1 MLNRLQLFRNVGQ
14 FDSVDAGA
22 ALTLARLTL
31 GYAENGRGKTTL
43 AAIFRSL
50 ASGDALPIT
59 ERHRLGANDPPHIV
73 LDCTGGPPAAVFQNG
88 AWNRT
93 VPGIAIFDDAFV
105 DQNICSGLVIESDH
119 RQKLHELI
127 LGAQG
132 VALNEALQE
141 AVAEIEEHN
150 RTLRGLA
157 EAIPANARFG
167 MSVDDFCALPQD
179 AAIEDAIRDAE
190 RALAAANEQDAIRGM
205 SEFEPFGLPPIDV
218 PALEALLARGLA
230 DLDRAASERVQQHIA
245 TLGRGGEAWVADG
258 MHRITG
264 GAADLVGQSCPFCA
278 QDLAGS
284 ALIGHYRSY
293 FGEAYAELKQEI
305 AGAHQEFQ
313 QQHGGDA
320 LATFERMVRA
330 ISERRQFWARFT
342 EIPELDLDTAAI
354 ARVWT
359 AVRAAVTA
367 AVEAKRNAPL
377 DHAALSDEARQ
388 ALRTYAQAVEQVAAL
403 NGRLQQANN
412 AVALVKERAAGANV
426 AALHADMARL
436 YAVRSRYIPAI
447 AGLCNDYLAEK
458 ARKAEAELRRDA
470 SRTALDDYRRNI
482 FPVYQTAINEYLRR
496 FNAGFR
502 LDRVTSQNTR
512 GGSACVYNVLINNQ
526 AIAVTAAAPAAG
538 APSFRNT
545 LSAGDRNTLAL
556 AIFFASLEQGG
567 NLANT
572 IVVIDDPISSLD
584 DHRSLTTVQEVRRL
598 TERAAQVV
606 VLSHSKPFLCALWDG
621 ADTTLRAAFQF
632 TRLGDGSTI
641 QAWDVNSDLI
651 TEHDRRHA
659 LIREFID
666 GAGQNSREVAQSLRP
681 VLEAFMRVSF
691 PADCPPATLLGPFRG
706 ICEQRVDTARQILSQ
721 PDIDEL
727 RNLTE
732 FANRYHHDTNPAYL
746 TQRIND
752 AELLDF
758 ARRTLAFA
766 KRQG

>member
-1 MLNRLQLFRNVGQ
+1 MLNRLQLFRNIGQ
-14 FDSVDAGA
+14 FDSVAAGA
-22 ALTLARLTL
+22 ALALARLTL

-43 AAIFRSL
+43 AAVFRSL

-59 ERHRLGANDPPHIV
+59 ERHRLGAAAPPHIV
-73 LDCTGGPPAAVFQNG
+73 IDCTGGPPAAVFQNG
-88 AWNRT
+88 AWSRT
-93 VPGIAIFDDAFV
+93 VPDIAIFDDAFV

-132 VALNEALQE
+132 VALNRALQD

-150 RTLRGLA
+150 RTLRDLS
-157 EAIPANARFG
+157 EAIPADMRFG
-167 MSVDDFCALPQD
+167 VAVDDFCALDAD
-179 AAIEDAIRDAE
+179 AAIDVAIREAE
-190 RALAAANEQDAIRGM
+190 RAVAAANEQDAIQATR
-205 SEFEPFGLPPIDV
+205 SFEPFALPPIDV
-218 PALEALLARGLA
+218 PGLEALLGQGLA
-230 DLDRAASERVQQHIA
+230 GLDRAASERVQQHIA
-245 TLGRGGEAWVADG
+245 TLGGGGEAWVADG
-258 MHRITG
+258 MHRLPA
-264 GAADLVGQSCPFCA
+264 GAGQAGTPCPFCA

-284 ALIGHYRSY
+284 NLIAHYRSY
-293 FGEAYAELKQEI
+293 FGEAYAGLKHDI
-305 AGAHQEFQ
+305 ADAHQAFQ
-313 QQHGGDA
+313 QQHGGDS
-320 LATFERMVRA
+320 LAAFERLVRGL
-330 ISERRQFWARFT
+330 SERRLFWARFT
-342 EIPELDLDTAAI
+342 DIPELGLNTAAMAELWAA
-354 ARVWT
+354 ARG
-359 AVRAAVTA
+359 AVSAAL
-367 AVEAKRNAPL
+367 ESKRNAPL
-377 DHAALSDEARQ
+377 DEAVLGVEARR
-388 ALRTYAQAVEQVAAL
+388 ALDAYGRLVADVAAL
-403 NGRLQQANN
+403 NDRLQQSNEAI
-412 AVALVKERAAGANV
+412 AVVKERAAGANL
-426 AALHADMARL
+426 AALRADLARCN
-436 YAVRSRYIPAI
+436 AVRSRYAPAV
-447 AGLCNDYLAEK
+447 AALCDDYLAEK
-458 ARKAEAELRRDA
+458 AEKAAAEGRRDA
-470 SRTALDDYRRNI
+470 ARTALDQYRREI
-482 FPVYQTAINEYLRR
+482 FPAYQTSINDYLRR

-512 GGSACVYNVLINNQ
+512 GGSACIYNVLINNTP
-526 AIAVTAAAPAAG
+526 IAVNAAAAAG

-556 AIFFASLEQGG
+556 AIFFASLEQRA

-572 IVVIDDPISSLD
+572 VVVIDDPISSLD

-598 TERAAQVV
+598 MERTAQVV
-606 VLSHSKPFLCALWDG
+606 VLSHSKPFLCTLWDG

-632 TRLGDGSTI
+632 TRLGDGSNL

-666 GAGQNSREVAQSLRP
+666 GAGANTREVAQSLRP

-706 ICEQRVDTARQILSQ
+706 ICEQRVGTPRQILNQ

-766 KRQG
+766 KRQS

>member
-1 MLNRLQLFRNVGQ
+1 MLNRLQLFRNIGQ
-14 FDSVDAGA
+14 FDSVAAGA
-22 ALTLARLTL
+22 ALAMARLTL

-50 ASGDALPIT
+50 ASGSALPII

-73 LDCTGGPPAAVFQNG
+73 LDCTGGPPPAIFQNG

-93 VPGIAIFDDAFV
+93 VPDIAIFDDAFV

-132 VALNEALQE
+132 VALNRALQD

-150 RTLRGLA
+150 RTLRDLSD
-157 EAIPANARFG
+157 AIPANARFG
-167 MSVDDFCALPQD
+167 MSVDDLCALPAD
-179 AAIEDAIRDAE
+179 AAIDDAILEAE
-190 RALAAANEQDAIRGM
+190 RALAAASEQDAIRTTNA
-205 SEFEPFGLPPIDV
+205 FEPFALPPIDV
-218 PALEALLARGLA
+218 PAFETLLAQELV
-230 DLDRAASERVQQHIA
+230 DLDRAASERVQEHIV
-245 TLGRGGEAWVADG
+245 TLGRGGEAWIAEG
-258 MHRITG
+258 MHRLPG
-264 GAADLVGQSCPFCA
+264 EAADLAGTPCPFCA

-284 ALIGHYRSY
+284 DLIAHYRSY
-293 FGEAYAELKQEI
+293 FGEAYAGLKQEI
-305 AGAHQEFQ
+305 ADAHNAFQ

-320 LATFERMVRA
+320 LATFERLVRA

-342 EIPELDLDTAAI
+342 EIPELGLDTAAI
-354 ARVWT
+354 AQVWT
-359 AVRAAVTA
+359 AARAAVTA
-367 AVEAKRNAPL
+367 ALEAKRNAPL
-377 DHAALSDEARQ
+377 DPIAMIAEARQ
-388 ALRTYAQAVEQVAAL
+388 ALDAYARAVEQVAAL
-403 NGRLQQANN
+403 NIRLQQANT
-412 AVALVKERAAGANV
+412 AVAVVKERAAGANI
-426 AALHADMARL
+426 AALQADMAHC
-436 YAVRSRYIPAI
+436 YGVRSRHTPAI
-447 AGLCNDYLAEK
+447 AVLCDDYLAER
-458 ARKAEAELRRDA
+458 ARKNAAEARRDA
-470 SRTALDDYRRNI
+470 ARTALDDYRRNI
-482 FPVYQTAINEYLRR
+482 FPAYQAAINEYLRR

-572 IVVIDDPISSLD
+572 IVVIDDPVSSLD

-598 TERAAQVV
+598 VDRAAQVI
-606 VLSHSKPFLCALWDG
+606 VLSHSKPFLCALWEG
-621 ADTTLRAAFQF
+621 ADGTLRAAFQF

-659 LIREFID
+659 LIREFIG
-666 GAGQNSREVAQSLRP
+666 GAGPNSREVAQSLRP

-706 ICEQRVDTARQILSQ
+706 ICEQRVGTARQILGQ

-732 FANRYHHDTNPAYL
+732 FANRHHHDTNPAYL

-758 ARRTLAFA
+758 ARRTLTFA